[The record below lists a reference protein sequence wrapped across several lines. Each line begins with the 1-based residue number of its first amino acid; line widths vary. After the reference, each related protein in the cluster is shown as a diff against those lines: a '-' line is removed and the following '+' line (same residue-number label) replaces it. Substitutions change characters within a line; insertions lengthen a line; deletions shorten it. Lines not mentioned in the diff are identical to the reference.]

1 MVEKLS
7 PQPGDIIVFRH
18 PYEFS
23 QADQER
29 IASNLFA
36 THPGVAPLFLEHG
49 ARADLLRARSAFIL
63 LHSANGS
70 EILVNVA
77 TISGASPK
85 LVPEAERNSELRLAG
100 DHGGCYYVRETVGE
114 IKALL
119 AKAASVVEAEN
130 G

>member
-23 QADQER
+23 GAEKIRTARDL
-29 IASNLFA
+29 SA
-36 THPGVAPLFLEHG
+36 THPGVGLIFLQHG

-63 LHSANGS
+63 LHYANGS
-70 EILVNVA
+70 EILINVA
-77 TISGASPK
+77 MISGVSPK
-85 LVPEAERNSELRLAG
+85 LVPEPDRSAEVRLAG

-119 AKAASVVEAEN
+119 ANAASVVEAEN